1 MNYKAVSYYLSLFFF
16 PISLLSFIN
25 ILYSLY
31 FDYFLSINSYIITLI
46 TSLLTGSLFYFFGKN
61 SNKNLNFFEQIFLV
75 ILIYFFSSIFISIP
89 YIYGNYSL
97 TLINAIFESISGLTT
112 TGFSVL
118 ENIKY
123 LDPTLIL
130 WRSSSQWIGSF
141 YFLIFLLI
149 VFSNKQF
156 NYKLTYLVFDESLGN
171 NENFIKNTI
180 LKIFLIYSLL
190 TFLIFL
196 LLSYS
201 EIRLFNALNLC
212 MTLISSGG
220 FLPTNSLDQFIKN
233 DFQEFIIIFA
243 FLISTLNFFLIINIS
258 SKKNLIEKHQEDL
271 FLLVIFVLFTLILII
286 ATDNLDFTT
295 AALSTLSS
303 LSNSGLSL
311 KSIPNNL
318 NLFFILITIIGG
330 SIISNTSGIKFLR
343 LYILIK
349 SSMAEILKLV
359 RPNNVINQNLLFS
372 NKKISSE
379 DIKISFLLFASFFL
393 SLFILSSLLILDKI
407 DFQSSFILSILTLTN
422 TVNSELY
429 GNNDINFSD
438 LLTSSKIF
446 LIIFMIVAKIE
457 LLSFFLIIRKFLF
470 KS

>member
-112 TGFSVL
+112 TGFSIL

-190 TFLIFL
+190 TFLIFV

-271 FLLVIFVLFTLILII
+271 FLLVIFVIFTLILII

-311 KSIPNNL
+311 KSIPDNL

-359 RPNNVINQNLLFS
+359 RPNNVINQNILFS

>member
-31 FDYFLSINSYIITLI
+31 FDYFLSIDSYIITLI
-46 TSLLTGSLFYFFGKN
+46 ASLLTGTLFYFFGKN
-61 SNKNLNFFEQIFLV
+61 SDKTLNFFEQIFLV
-75 ILIYFFSSIFISIP
+75 VLIYFFSSIFISIP

-97 TLINAIFESISGLTT
+97 TFVNAFFESISGLTT

-156 NYKLTYLVFDESLGN
+156 NYKLTYLVFDENPGN
-171 NENFIKNTI
+171 NENFIKNI
-180 LKIFLIYSLL
+180 IFKIFLIYSLL

-201 EIRLFNALNLC
+201 DIRLFNALNLC

-233 DFQEFIIIFA
+233 DFQEFIVILA

-258 SKKNLIEKHQEDL
+258 SKKALIEKHQEDL

-286 ATDNLDFTT
+286 ATDNLDFST

-303 LSNSGLSL
+303 LNNSGLSL
-311 KSIPNNL
+311 KSIPDNL
-318 NLFFILITIIGG
+318 NLFFILIAIIGG
-330 SIISNTSGIKFLR
+330 SIISNTSGIKLLR

-359 RPNNVINQNLLFS
+359 RPNNVMNQNILFS
-372 NKKISSE
+372 NKKILSE

-429 GNNDINFSD
+429 GNNNINFSD

-457 LLSFFLIIRKFLF
+457 LLSFFLIIKKFLF

>member
-1 MNYKAVSYYLSLFFF
+1 
-16 PISLLSFIN
+16 
-25 ILYSLY
+25 
-31 FDYFLSINSYIITLI
+31 
-46 TSLLTGSLFYFFGKN
+46 
-61 SNKNLNFFEQIFLV
+61 
-75 ILIYFFSSIFISIP
+75 
-89 YIYGNYSL
+89 
-97 TLINAIFESISGLTT
+97 
-112 TGFSVL
+112 
-118 ENIKY
+118 
-123 LDPTLIL
+123 
-130 WRSSSQWIGSF
+130 
-141 YFLIFLLI
+141 
-149 VFSNKQF
+149 
-156 NYKLTYLVFDESLGN
+156 
-171 NENFIKNTI
+171 
-180 LKIFLIYSLL
+180 
-190 TFLIFL
+190 
-196 LLSYS
+196 
-201 EIRLFNALNLC
+201 

>member
-112 TGFSVL
+112 TGFSIL

-190 TFLIFL
+190 TFLIFV

-311 KSIPNNL
+311 KSIPDNL

-359 RPNNVINQNLLFS
+359 RPNNVINQNILFS